1 MNNITP
7 KLCRMQ
13 PHSQGILSF
22 RYEIG
27 NFCCLIRYQKM
38 SGTWNCLQYDLISFL
53 IFCTLQMDVIVWH
66 KFKRYTSNLYCKEYN
81 LRMAYNILLKWHTI
95 SFLNLTSH
103 LCIGF
108 SFSYIDK
115 KWSPWVCLESTWFPS
130 LWFKSF
136 PLLFIFA
143 WLISNGSLIFLLWY
157 CCSVDKVLEFIQW
170 NCPWHSTILVII
182 FWNFTMF

>member
-53 IFCTLQMDVIVWH
+53 IFCTLQIDVIVWH

-81 LRMAYNILLKWHTI
+81 LRMACNILLK

-103 LCIGF
+103 LCVGF
-108 SFSYIDK
+108 SFSYMTK
-115 KWSPWVCLESTWFPS
+115 SGVLVFVLSPLDFLHCDSKVFFFCLF
-130 LWFKSF
+130 
-136 PLLFIFA
+136 LLF
-143 WLISNGSLIFLLWY
+143 
-157 CCSVDKVLEFIQW
+157 
-170 NCPWHSTILVII
+170 
-182 FWNFTMF
+182 